1 MNIFKWRPSAKQV
14 VKPTEDQDSAPPD
27 DLEPTDFDSAPPD
40 DLEPTDFDSA
50 PPDDLEPT
58 DFDPAPPDDLEPT
71 DFDSAPPD
79 DLEPTDFDPA
89 PPDGQ
94 EALDLAPAPPAGQ
107 EPADPAPAPPE
118 DRDETGETSAADQD
132 GAQFESLRRL
142 IIGPEL
148 DELETLQE
156 RLDTP
161 DLLARTL
168 SPAVTEALFV
178 RTQADRKLDVV
189 LRATVERILR
199 SSVRRNPDEMAGH
212 LSPVMGPALRKS
224 VAESFRGL
232 IQGLSGLAVKHFSPT
247 GLKWRLRALRT
258 GRPFSEVALLDSLE
272 YRVEQVFLVHARTGS
287 PLVHVIN
294 KGLPAQD
301 DSGDQAAAMITALNQ
316 FVSRNPA
323 EGERNDLTFGELR
336 LCVVRRPEVYLAC
349 AVRGRTPSSLRR
361 TMRSLLELISV
372 DLAGELADSH
382 GDPEPFQRSR
392 RLLESLLVSRRKDE
406 DRKPSPAAIF
416 LFGLLAAMVLG
427 PAVYYGYRK
436 FEARSEAEAEAAME
450 RRVHKATAV
459 PGLSLVKAWRRP
471 DGLWEMTFLKD
482 ELAEGPEEKLVAL
495 GLSPSQARL
504 TILPYV
510 SQDRELVERRAGRI
524 LAGWPE
530 TLSYSFDWSAQ
541 TLVLS
546 GRVALDRVLA
556 AYEALRS
563 LPGVKA
569 VLLNGLED
577 LVTGIKAEL
586 GRDQVLRLSGQASIA
601 WREDLKEKAAAVSG
615 LRLDLSGLEDDA
627 ASLLL
632 KELLDRINGVVIHFG
647 QDQAL
652 SPENQALLRRTAD
665 DLLALEKLA
674 ESMGLTVSLVIYGY
688 TDPSSP
694 AQRNYDL
701 SQARARALAALLYE
715 RGSAIALSTISLG
728 SGPAVE
734 AMDDP
739 QAQKKADALARRRI
753 ELRVRLDRSR
763 ASLNLD

>member
-1 MNIFKWRPSAKQV
+1 MNIFKWRPPAKQV

-27 DLEPTDFDSAPPD
+27 DQESPDLAPAQPD
-40 DLEPTDFDSA
+40 DLEPTDFA
-50 PPDDLEPT
+50 
-58 DFDPAPPDDLEPT
+58 PAPPDD
-71 DFDSAPPD
+71 
-79 DLEPTDFDPA
+79 
-89 PPDGQ
+89 Q
-94 EALDLAPAPPAGQ
+94 EALDLAPAPLAGQ
-107 EPADPAPAPPE
+107 EPPDSAPAPPDDQE
-118 DRDETGETSAADQD
+118 PPDPAPPAGQDETGETSAADPD
-132 GAQFESLRRL
+132 DAQFESLRRL
-142 IIGPEL
+142 IIGREL
-148 DELETLQE
+148 DGLESLQQ

-161 DLLARTL
+161 DRLARTL

-199 SSVRRNPDEMAGH
+199 SSARRNPDEMAGH

-224 VAESFRGL
+224 LAESFRGL
-232 IQGLSGLAVKHFSPT
+232 IQGLSGLAVKYFSPT
-247 GLKWRLRALRT
+247 GLKWRLTALRT
-258 GRPFSEVALLDSLE
+258 GRPFSEVALINSLE
-272 YRVEQVFLVHARTGS
+272 YRVEQVFLVHTRTGS
-287 PLVHVIN
+287 PLVHVVN
-294 KGLPAQD
+294 QGLPAKD
-301 DSGDQAAAMITALNQ
+301 DSGERAAAMITALNQ
-316 FVSRNPA
+316 FVSASPA
-323 EGERNDLTFGELR
+323 EGERNDLSFGEVR
-336 LCVVRRPEVYLAC
+336 ICVVRRPEAYLAC
-349 AVRGRTPSSLRR
+349 AVHGRTPSSLRR

-372 DLAGELADSH
+372 DLAGELADYQ

-427 PAVYYGYRK
+427 PAVYYGYQK
-436 FEARSEAEAEAAME
+436 FQAGLEADAEAAME

-510 SQDRELVERRAGRI
+510 SQDRELVERRAGRL

-530 TLSYSFDWSAQ
+530 TLAYSFDWSAQ

-546 GRVALDRVLA
+546 GRAALTRVLA

-577 LVTGIKAEL
+577 QETGLVAEL
-586 GRDQVLRLSGQASIA
+586 GRDQVLRLSGRASIA
-601 WREDLKEKAAAVSG
+601 WREDLQEKAAAVPG
-615 LRLDLSGLEDDA
+615 LRLDFSGLEDDA
-627 ASLLL
+627 PSLLL
-632 KELLDRINGVVIHFG
+632 KELLNRINGVVIHFG

-652 SPENQALLRRTAD
+652 SPENQALLRRTAE
-665 DLLALEKLA
+665 DLVALEKLA
-674 ESMGLTVSLVIYGY
+674 ESMGLTASLVIYGY
-688 TDPSSP
+688 TDPSGP
-694 AQRNYDL
+694 VQRNYDL
-701 SQARARALAALLYE
+701 GQARARALAALLYE
-715 RGSAIALSTISLG
+715 RGSTMAISTISLG

-734 AMDDP
+734 ALDDP
-739 QAQKKADALARRRI
+739 QAQKKADAQARRRI

-763 ASLNLD
+763 AGLNLD